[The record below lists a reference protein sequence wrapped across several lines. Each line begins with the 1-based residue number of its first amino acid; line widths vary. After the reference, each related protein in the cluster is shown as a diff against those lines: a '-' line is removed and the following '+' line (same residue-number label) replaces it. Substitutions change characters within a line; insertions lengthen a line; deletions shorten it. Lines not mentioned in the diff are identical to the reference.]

1 MAKLKFPLIFRFKGR
16 SCCKTAPTYHVT
28 SHCKTERSGAWA
40 RQLAMTAR
48 AYNVPVILPDL
59 RKEESYHQI
68 VDALEYLDA
77 VANDVFNRITCR

>member
-1 MAKLKFPLIFRFKGR
+1 MG
-16 SCCKTAPTYHVT
+16 S
-28 SHCKTERSGAWA
+28 
-40 RQLAMTAR
+40 Q

-77 VANDVFNRITCR
+77 VANDIFSRITIRFGLPFIAKNWPVLFY